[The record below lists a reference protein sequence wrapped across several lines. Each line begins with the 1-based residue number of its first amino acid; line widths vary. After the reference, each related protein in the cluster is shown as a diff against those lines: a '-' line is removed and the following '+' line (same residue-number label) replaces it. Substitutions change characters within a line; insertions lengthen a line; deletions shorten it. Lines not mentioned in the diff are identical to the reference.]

1 MLVYFTEIQSIKHFY
16 GLDSFYTF
24 IFYSPF
30 MISKKSGQLLFIV
43 FGALVIS
50 SCERHTLFNELTP
63 RETGIEFNNLL
74 NINDSLTV
82 LEFEYM
88 YNGAGV
94 AVADF
99 DLDGQQDIYFTG
111 NMVSNR
117 LYRNLGNWKF
127 EDITQSAGVGS
138 TNWSNGVAIVDINQD
153 GYPDIY
159 VSRGGPRGS
168 SAKDRANLLF
178 INKGL
183 RNGKVY
189 FEEEA
194 ADWGLADDSY
204 SVQAA
209 FFDYDGDK
217 DLDMYLLSNALVD
230 FNRNTSRPKDRTGKA
245 PSVDKLFRNN
255 GNNTFTDVS
264 SEAGILIEG
273 FGLGVEICDMNEDGW
288 PDIYV
293 SNDFLTDDLL
303 YINAKNGT
311 FRNEIASYFQHLTFN
326 GMGNDIADINND
338 GLMDVVVLDML
349 PPDNERWKLT
359 MMGNN
364 YDEFKTGLSY
374 GYQPQYIR
382 NTLQLNNGNGSFSE
396 IGQLAGISATE
407 WSWSALLADFDHD
420 GLKDLCITNG
430 YRQDITNLDF
440 MVYGNRILTMGTE
453 DANRKQRLEELNKLP
468 GIKIPN
474 YLFRN
479 TGNLKF
485 EDISRDA
492 GFTKPT
498 YSNGMAYADFDNDG
512 DLDLVINN
520 IDDPAGLFENQSPS
534 KNNNHYIRFVFE
546 GEEPNI
552 SGIGSQVELLYDGQK
567 QKQYFTPY
575 RGYLSSVQYGLHFG
589 LGPVSRIDS
598 VLVTWPDGKQQLL
611 RGVETNQVVKL
622 EYSDAGQA
630 AGLKEEQPSFF
641 SRADTTAQLFTHRE
655 DEFVDFKIQP
665 LLPHM
670 HSRNGPGLAVADI
683 NGDGLEDCFI
693 GGAAG
698 QAGAFLIQQANGGFL
713 KSEMS
718 ESVHEDMGSL
728 FFDADNDGDQDLYIV
743 SGGASF
749 QLGDP
754 LYRDRIFKNDG
765 SGNFIKTG
773 ALPEWNISGSV
784 VTAADYNKDGFIDLF
799 VGGRVRPG
807 EYPLAPE
814 SVLLKNKGHGGEVQ
828 FEKDKQHGFPSDL
841 GMITAALWTDF
852 NNDTWPDLIVAGEF
866 TPIRIFRNNGGV
878 LKEIS
883 ETTGLS
889 HTNGWWNSI
898 TAGDFDKDGD
908 MDYILGN
915 LGLNSRYK
923 ASPEEPLCIYA
934 KDYDK
939 NGQIDPV
946 MCYYIDGENYV
957 AHSRNDLIEQIN
969 VMRGRFRS
977 YSDYAKATFEE
988 SFMKE
993 ELADAYVVKSEVF
1006 ANSYLENLGDGKF
1019 ELTPLPKLAQIA
1031 PMYGM
1036 LVGDYN
1042 GDQHLDLLSVGNFYS
1057 GEVFSGQYDASIG
1070 WLLAGDGK
1078 GGFVPVDVRESGFFV
1093 PGDAKALVSLWT
1105 GDEQLVLASINNG
1118 PLVGHTFSRN
1128 NEKRYKAKPGD
1139 MAALVHYPDLSVQR
1153 FEFYYGSGYLSQS
1166 SRTLVI
1172 PAGAS
1177 SVIIIDHEGR
1187 ETEILSIL

>member
-1 MLVYFTEIQSIKHFY
+1 MDWIL
-16 GLDSFYTF
+16 F
-24 IFYSPF
+24 IHSYNPHI
-30 MISKKSGQLLFIV
+30 MVLKRSGQLLFIV
-43 FGALVIS
+43 LGALIIL
-50 SCERHTLFNELTP
+50 SCREKNTLFNELTP

-74 NINDSLTV
+74 TLNDSLTV

-99 DLDGQQDIYFTG
+99 DLDGLQDIYFTG

-127 EDITQSAGVGS
+127 EDITETAGVGS
-138 TNWSNGVAIVDINQD
+138 THWSNGVAIVDINQD

-168 SAKDRANLLF
+168 EAKDRANLLF

-183 RNGKVY
+183 REGKVY

-194 ADWGLADDSY
+194 AEWGLDDDSY

-230 FNRNTSRPKDRTGKA
+230 FNRNTSRPIDRTGKA

-255 GNNTFTDVS
+255 GNNSFTDVS

-273 FGLGVEICDMNEDGW
+273 FGLGVEICDMNNDGW

-303 YINAKNGT
+303 YINAQDGT
-311 FRNEIASYFQHLTFN
+311 FTNEIAKYFQHLSFN

-349 PPDNERWKLT
+349 PQDNERWKLT

-374 GYQPQYIR
+374 GYTPQYIR

-407 WSWSALLADFDHD
+407 WSWSALFADFDHD
-420 GLKDLCITNG
+420 GLKDLCVTNG

-453 DANRKQRLEELNKLP
+453 EANRKQRLEELNKLP

-479 TGNLKF
+479 TGNLQF
-485 EDISRDA
+485 EDISENA

-520 IDDPAGLFENQSPS
+520 IDDPAGLFENQRPS
-534 KNNNHYIRFVFE
+534 DQNSHYIKFIFK

-552 SGIGSQVELLYDGQK
+552 SGIGSQVELLYGGQK

-589 LGPVSRIDS
+589 LGAISSIDS

-611 RGVETNQVVKL
+611 KGIKTDQLVQL
-622 EYSDAGQA
+622 EYSEASQVKV
-630 AGLKEEQPSFF
+630 LKKEETTTFF
-641 SRADTTAQLFTHRE
+641 NRAESTAQLFTHRE

-670 HSRNGPGLAVADI
+670 HTRNGPGLAVADI
-683 NGDGLEDCFI
+683 NGDGLEDCYI
-693 GGAAG
+693 GGATG
-698 QAGAFLIQQANGGFL
+698 QEGVLLIQQEDGSFL
-713 KSEMS
+713 RSEMS
-718 ESVHEDMGSL
+718 ESAYEDMGTL
-728 FFDADNDGDQDLYIV
+728 FFDADNDGDQDLYVV
-743 SGGASF
+743 SGGGSF
-749 QLGDP
+749 QQGDT
-754 LYRDRIFKNDG
+754 LYQDRLFKNDG
-765 SGNFIKTG
+765 SGKFIKSDG
-773 ALPEWNISGSV
+773 LPDLNASGSV
-784 VTAADYNKDGFIDLF
+784 VAAADYDKDGFLDLF

-814 SVLLKNKGHGGEVQ
+814 STLLKNKSHMGELQ
-828 FEKDKQHGFPSDL
+828 FEKDEQHGFLSDL
-841 GMITAALWTDF
+841 GMVTAALWTDF

-866 TPIRIFRNNGGV
+866 TPIRIFQNNKGV
-878 LKEIS
+878 LTEIS
-883 ETTGLS
+883 ETSGLK
-889 HTNGWWNSI
+889 HTSGWWNSI
-898 TAGDFDKDGD
+898 TAGDFDGDGN

-946 MCYYIDGENYV
+946 MCFYIDGENYV

-969 VMRGRFRS
+969 AMRGRFRT

-993 ELADAYVVKSEVF
+993 ELKDAYVVKSENF
-1006 ANSYLENLGDGKF
+1006 ANSYLKNLGNGKF
-1019 ELTPLPKLAQIA
+1019 ELSDLPMKAQIA

-1042 GDQHLDLLSVGNFYS
+1042 NDGHLDLLSVGNFYS

-1070 WLLAGDGK
+1070 WLLAGDGS
-1078 GGFVPVDVRESGFFV
+1078 GGFVPTDVRESGFFV
-1093 PGDAKALVSLWT
+1093 PGDAKGLVSLWT
-1105 GDEQLVLASINNG
+1105 GDQLLILASINNG

-1128 NEKRYKAKPGD
+1128 NEKRYTAKPGD
-1139 MAALVHYPDLSVQR
+1139 VAALIRYPDQSVQR
-1153 FEFYYGSGYLSQS
+1153 FEFYYGSGYLSQT
-1166 SRTLVI
+1166 SRTLLI
-1172 PAGAS
+1172 PPGAT
-1177 SVIIIDHEGR
+1177 SVIIFDSAGR
-1187 ETEILSIL
+1187 ETEILSIP